1 MLSFNISATKA
12 KRHMLKMRS
21 NINIVVFGLGYVGL
35 SNALILS
42 RRHHVIA
49 VDIDSYKVDCI
60 NQLISPIKDEEIKK
74 FLLEETLD
82 LKATLNWQDACP
94 DAEVVVIATPTNY
107 DTDTQSFDVS
117 SVQTVIKQ
125 VWSVNKEA
133 LIIIKS
139 TVPVGFTESMQL
151 NGEQNICFVPEF
163 LREGHALHDNLFPSR
178 IVVGMK
184 GDKGQRVADLFVE
197 CCERKDVPVLLTES
211 SEAEAI
217 KLFANAYLAT
227 RVAFFNEL
235 DTFAYIKKLDAK
247 TIIEGVGLDPRIG
260 THYCN
265 PSFGYGGYCLPKDSK
280 QLLTCFQ
287 NIPQA
292 LIQAVIE
299 SNQLRK
305 EFIVKAVTGLGV
317 NRIGIYRLTMKSG
330 SDNFREA
337 AVLDII
343 ESLKKAGLSVI
354 IYEPLLKEKEFNAC
368 PVINDLD
375 LFAGQAE
382 LILANRKHS
391 ELTPY
396 MDKVLTRDI
405 WGQN

>member
-1 MLSFNISATKA
+1 M
-12 KRHMLKMRS
+12 
-21 NINIVVFGLGYVGL
+21 NIVVFGLGYVGL

-184 GDKGQRVADLFVE
+184 GDKGQRVADL
-197 CCERKDVPVLLTES
+197 L
-211 SEAEAI
+211 
-217 KLFANAYLAT
+217 
-227 RVAFFNEL
+227 
-235 DTFAYIKKLDAK
+235 
-247 TIIEGVGLDPRIG
+247 
-260 THYCN
+260 
-265 PSFGYGGYCLPKDSK
+265 
-280 QLLTCFQ
+280 
-287 NIPQA
+287 
-292 LIQAVIE
+292 
-299 SNQLRK
+299 
-305 EFIVKAVTGLGV
+305 
-317 NRIGIYRLTMKSG
+317 
-330 SDNFREA
+330 
-337 AVLDII
+337 
-343 ESLKKAGLSVI
+343 
-354 IYEPLLKEKEFNAC
+354 
-368 PVINDLD
+368 
-375 LFAGQAE
+375 
-382 LILANRKHS
+382 
-391 ELTPY
+391 
-396 MDKVLTRDI
+396 
-405 WGQN
+405 

>member
-1 MLSFNISATKA
+1 MGLSMN
-12 KRHMLKMRS
+12 
-21 NINIVVFGLGYVGL
+21 VVIFGLGYVGL

-42 RRHHVIA
+42 LKHHVIA

-82 LKATLNWQDACP
+82 LKATLNWQEACQ
-94 DAEVVVIATPTNY
+94 DAEIVVIATPTNY
-107 DTDTQSFDVS
+107 DAETQSFDVS
-117 SVQTVIKQ
+117 SVQGVIKQ
-125 VWSVNKEA
+125 VRSVNRQA
-133 LIIIKS
+133 LIIVKS
-139 TVPVGFTESMQL
+139 TVPVGFTESIQSI
-151 NGEQNICFVPEF
+151 GEQNICFVPEF

-197 CCERKDVPVLLTES
+197 CSERKDVPVLLTEP

-235 DTFAYIKKLDAK
+235 DTFAYIKRLDAK

>member
-1 MLSFNISATKA
+1 MLSFNIRATKA
-12 KRHMLKMRS
+12 KRHTLKMRS

-42 RRHHVIA
+42 RKHHVIA

-60 NQLISPIKDEEIKK
+60 SQFISPIKDEEIKK

-82 LKATLNWQDACP
+82 LKATLNWHEACQDA
-94 DAEVVVIATPTNY
+94 EIVVIATPTNY
-107 DTDTQSFDVS
+107 DAETLSFDVS

-125 VWSVNKEA
+125 VRSVNKHA
-133 LIIIKS
+133 LIIVRS
-139 TVPVGFTESMQL
+139 TVPVGFIESVWL

-163 LREGHALHDNLFPSR
+163 LREGHALNDNLYPSR

-184 GDKGQRVADLFVE
+184 GDRGQQVADLFLE
-197 CCERKDVPVLLTES
+197 CCERKNVPVLLTEP

-247 TIIEGVGLDPRIG
+247 KIIEGIGLDPRIG
-260 THYCN
+260 KYYCN

-280 QLLTCFQ
+280 QLLTSFQ

-305 EFIVKAVTGLGV
+305 EFIVKAVTALGV

-343 ESLKKAGLSVI
+343 ESLKKAGLSVV
-354 IYEPLLKEKEFNAC
+354 IYEPLLKEDEFNDC
-368 PVINDLD
+368 PVINDLS
-375 LFAGQAE
+375 LFAGQVD
-382 LILANRKHS
+382 LILANRKHP

-396 MDKVLTRDI
+396 TDKVLTRDI
-405 WGQN
+405 WEQN

>member
-1 MLSFNISATKA
+1 M
-12 KRHMLKMRS
+12 
-21 NINIVVFGLGYVGL
+21 
-35 SNALILS
+35 
-42 RRHHVIA
+42 
-49 VDIDSYKVDCI
+49 
-60 NQLISPIKDEEIKK
+60 
-74 FLLEETLD
+74 
-82 LKATLNWQDACP
+82 
-94 DAEVVVIATPTNY
+94 
-107 DTDTQSFDVS
+107 
-117 SVQTVIKQ
+117 
-125 VWSVNKEA
+125 
-133 LIIIKS
+133 
-139 TVPVGFTESMQL
+139 
-151 NGEQNICFVPEF
+151 PEF
-163 LREGHALHDNLFPSR
+163 LREGHALRDNLFPSR

-184 GDKGQRVADLFVE
+184 GDKGQRVADLFLE
-197 CCERKDVPVLLTES
+197 CSERKDVPVLLTEP

-235 DTFAYIKKLDAK
+235 DTFACIKNLDAK

-280 QLLTCFQ
+280 QLLTSFQ

-299 SNQLRK
+299 SNRLRK
-305 EFIVKAVTGLGV
+305 EFIVRAVVASGS

-343 ESLKKAGLSVI
+343 ELLKKAGLSVV
-354 IYEPLLKEKEFNAC
+354 IYEPLLKEDEFNDC
-368 PVINDLD
+368 LVINDLS
-375 LFAGQAE
+375 LFASQVD
-382 LILANRKHS
+382 LILANRKHP
-391 ELTPY
+391 ELTPH

>member
-1 MLSFNISATKA
+1 M
-12 KRHMLKMRS
+12 
-21 NINIVVFGLGYVGL
+21 NIVVFGLGYVGL

-42 RRHHVIA
+42 RKHHVIA

-60 NQLISPIKDEEIKK
+60 NRLISPIQDEEIKK
-74 FLLEETLD
+74 FLLQQTLD
-82 LKATLNWQDACP
+82 LKATLHWQEACQDA
-94 DAEVVVIATPTNY
+94 DIVVVATPTNY
-107 DTDTQSFDVS
+107 DEVTQNFDVS

-125 VWSVNKEA
+125 VRSINKEA
-133 LIIIKS
+133 LIIVKS
-139 TVPVGFTESMQL
+139 TVPVGFTESIRSK
-151 NGEQNICFVPEF
+151 GERNICFVPEF
-163 LREGHALHDNLFPSR
+163 LREGHALHDNLYPSC

-184 GDKGQRVADLFVE
+184 GDKGQRVADLFIE
-197 CCERKDVPVLLTES
+197 CCERKDVPVLLTEP

-235 DTFAYIKKLDAK
+235 DTFASIKKLDAK

-280 QLLTCFQ
+280 QLLTSFQ

-292 LIQAVIE
+292 LIQAVIQ

-305 EFIVKAVTGLGV
+305 EFIVKAVTALSS
-317 NRIGIYRLTMKSG
+317 NRIGIYRLTMKTG

-343 ESLKKAGLSVI
+343 KSLKEAGLSVV
-354 IYEPLLKEKEFNAC
+354 IYEPLLEEKEFDGC

-375 LFAGQAE
+375 LFAAQVDV
-382 LILANRKHS
+382 ILGNRKDS

>member
-1 MLSFNISATKA
+1 
-12 KRHMLKMRS
+12 
-21 NINIVVFGLGYVGL
+21 
-35 SNALILS
+35 
-42 RRHHVIA
+42 
-49 VDIDSYKVDCI
+49 
-60 NQLISPIKDEEIKK
+60 
-74 FLLEETLD
+74 
-82 LKATLNWQDACP
+82 
-94 DAEVVVIATPTNY
+94 
-107 DTDTQSFDVS
+107 
-117 SVQTVIKQ
+117 
-125 VWSVNKEA
+125 
-133 LIIIKS
+133 
-139 TVPVGFTESMQL
+139 
-151 NGEQNICFVPEF
+151 
-163 LREGHALHDNLFPSR
+163 
-178 IVVGMK
+178 MK
-184 GDKGQRVADLFVE
+184 GDKGQRVAGLFIE
-197 CCERKDVPVLLTES
+197 CCERKDVPVLLTEP

-235 DTFAYIKKLDAK
+235 DTFASIKKLDAK

-280 QLLTCFQ
+280 QLLTSFQ

-292 LIQAVIE
+292 LIQAVIQ

-305 EFIVKAVTGLGV
+305 EFIVKAVTALSS
-317 NRIGIYRLTMKSG
+317 NRIGIYRLTMKTG

-343 ESLKKAGLSVI
+343 KSLKEAGLSVV
-354 IYEPLLKEKEFNAC
+354 IYEPLLEEKEFDGC

-375 LFAGQAE
+375 LFAAQVDV
-382 LILANRKHS
+382 ILGNRKDS

>member
-1 MLSFNISATKA
+1 M
-12 KRHMLKMRS
+12 
-21 NINIVVFGLGYVGL
+21 NIVVFGLGYVGL
-35 SNALILS
+35 SNALVLS
-42 RRHHVIA
+42 RKHHVIA

-60 NQLISPIKDEEIKK
+60 NQLISPIQDEEIKK
-74 FLLEETLD
+74 FLLQQTLD
-82 LKATLNWQDACP
+82 LKATLHWQEACQDA
-94 DAEVVVIATPTNY
+94 DIVVVATPTNY
-107 DTDTQSFDVS
+107 DEVTQNFDVS

-125 VWSVNKEA
+125 VRSVNKEA
-133 LIIIKS
+133 LIIVKS
-139 TVPVGFTESMQL
+139 TVPVGFTESIRSK
-151 NGEQNICFVPEF
+151 GEQNICFVPEF
-163 LREGHALHDNLFPSR
+163 LREGHALHDNLYPSR

-184 GDKGQRVADLFVE
+184 GDKGQRVADLFIE
-197 CCERKDVPVLLTES
+197 CCERKDVPVLLIEP

-235 DTFAYIKKLDAK
+235 DMFACIKNLDAK

-280 QLLTCFQ
+280 QLLTSFQ

-299 SNQLRK
+299 SNRLRK
-305 EFIVKAVTGLGV
+305 EFIVRAVVASGS

-343 ESLKKAGLSVI
+343 ELLKKAGLSVV
-354 IYEPLLKEKEFNAC
+354 IYEPLLKEDEFNDC
-368 PVINDLD
+368 LVINDLS
-375 LFAGQAE
+375 LFAGQVD
-382 LILANRKHS
+382 LILANRKHP

>member
-1 MLSFNISATKA
+1 MK
-12 KRHMLKMRS
+12 
-21 NINIVVFGLGYVGL
+21 IVVFGIGYVGL

-49 VDIDSYKVDCI
+49 VDIDSHKVDCI

-74 FLLEETLD
+74 FLLEHTLD
-82 LKATLNWQDACP
+82 LKATLNWQEACLDA
-94 DAEVVVIATPTNY
+94 DIVVIATPTNY
-107 DTDTQSFDVS
+107 NEVTQNFDVS
-117 SVQTVIKQ
+117 SVCTVINQ
-125 VWSVNKEA
+125 VRSVNKQA
-133 LIIIKS
+133 LVIVRS
-139 TVPVGFTESMQL
+139 TVPVGFIESVQSK
-151 NGEQNICFVPEF
+151 GEENICFVPEF

-184 GDKGQRVADLFVE
+184 GDKGQQVADLFLE
-197 CCERKDVPVLLTES
+197 CSERKDVPVLLTEP

-235 DTFAYIKKLDAK
+235 DTFASIKKLDAK
-247 TIIEGVGLDPRIG
+247 RIIEGVGLDPRIG

-280 QLLTCFQ
+280 QLLSSFQ

-299 SNQLRK
+299 SNRLRK
-305 EFIVKAVTGLGV
+305 EFIVKVVTEWGV
-317 NRIGIYRLTMKSG
+317 NRIGIYRLIMKSG
-330 SDNFREA
+330 SYNFREA

-343 ESLKKAGLSVI
+343 KLLKDAGLSVV
-354 IYEPLLKEKEFNAC
+354 IYEPLLKEKKFDGC
-368 PVINDLD
+368 PVINDLH
-375 LFAGQAE
+375 LFASQVD
-382 LILANRKHS
+382 LILANRKHT
-391 ELTPY
+391 ELAPY

-405 WGQN
+405 WEQN